1 MLSHRCRI
9 RSVPSSLKTLALFAA
24 LAPLAPHAS
33 DQFLPSHPVGGRD
46 QSPKGALQSGAPAI
60 ASPLPFLTAY
70 EASHP
75 PSARCWR

>member
-9 RSVPSSLKTLALFAA
+9 RSVPSSLKTL
-24 LAPLAPHAS
+24 
-33 DQFLPSHPVGGRD
+33 
-46 QSPKGALQSGAPAI
+46 ALQSGAPAI